1 MYEGGGMMGVL
12 QKQGRLAKEASYQLA
27 VMTTAQK
34 NQGLLAMADGL
45 EAACADILAAN
56 ALDMQHAAEKGKPQ
70 SFLDRLL
77 LTEQRVR
84 DMADGI
90 RAVAKLED
98 PVGHVEEMW
107 LNKDNLQIG
116 KVAVPLGVIG
126 MIYEAR
132 PNVTADAAALCLK
145 SGNAVLLRGS
155 GDAIRSN
162 QKIAEALCTAAEAA
176 GIPHGA
182 IQLVEDTSRETVNE
196 MLRLNDYL
204 DVLIPRGGAGL
215 IQNVVHNATVP
226 VIETGVGNCH
236 IYVDA
241 SADLEMAVR
250 IIQNGKVQR
259 PGVCNATESLLVH
272 RAVAAKL
279 LPMAAEKLLAAG
291 VELRGCPETMQYIPQ
306 SVPATDDDYATEFQA
321 LILSVKVVD
330 SFDEALT
337 HIRRYSTGHSE
348 VIVTNDYANARKFQ
362 QMVDAAVVYVNASSR
377 FSDGFQF
384 GFGAEIG
391 ISTQK
396 LHARGPMGLKALT
409 SYKYIVNGDGQ
420 VRQ

>member
-1 MYEGGGMMGVL
+1 MGEL
-12 QKQGRLAKEASYQLA
+12 QQKGQLAKEASYQLA
-27 VMTTAQK
+27 VMTTEEK
-34 NQGLLAMADGL
+34 NKGLLAMADAL
-45 EAACADILAAN
+45 ETAMADVMAAN
-56 ALDMQHAAEKGKPQ
+56 ALDMDAAKANGKPQ
-70 SFLDRLL
+70 AFLDRLL
-77 LTEQRVR
+77 LNESRIK
-84 DMADGI
+84 DMADGL
-90 RAVAKLED
+90 RAVAELPD

-145 SGNAVLLRGS
+145 SGNAVMLRGS
-155 GDAIRSN
+155 GDAIHSN
-162 QKIAEALCTAAEAA
+162 KKIAAVLSAAAEQA
-176 GIPHGA
+176 GIPAGA
-182 IQLVEDTSRETVNE
+182 IQLVEDTSRETANE
-196 MLRLNDYL
+196 MMRLNEYL

-215 IQNVVHNATVP
+215 IQNVVKNATVP

-236 IYVDA
+236 IYVDET
-241 SADLEMAVR
+241 ADLQMAVD
-250 IIQNGKVQR
+250 IIMNGKVQR

-272 RAVAAKL
+272 RNIAEKL
-279 LPMAAEKLLAAG
+279 LPMAAEQLLNAG
-291 VELRGCPETMQYIPQ
+291 VELRGCPETMQYISQ
-306 SVPATDDDYATEFQA
+306 CSQATAEDYATEFHS

-330 SFDEALT
+330 SMDEAIL
-337 HIRRYSTGHSE
+337 HIRKYGTKHSE
-348 VIVTNDYANARKFQ
+348 VIVTNDYTNARKFQ

-409 SYKYIVNGDGQ
+409 SYKYIVNGEGQ
-420 VRQ
+420 VRK

>member
-1 MYEGGGMMGVL
+1 MGEL
-12 QKQGRLAKEASYQLA
+12 QQKGQLAKEASYTLA
-27 VMTTAQK
+27 VMTTEEK
-34 NQGLLAMADGL
+34 NKGLLAMADAL
-45 EAACADILAAN
+45 EQAMDDIIAAN
-56 ALDMQHAAEKGKPQ
+56 ALDMEAAKANGKPQ

-77 LTEQRVR
+77 LNEGRIK

-90 RAVAKLED
+90 RAVAELPD

-116 KVAVPLGVIG
+116 KIAVPLGVIG

-145 SGNAVLLRGS
+145 SGNAVMLRGS
-155 GDAIRSN
+155 GDAIESN
-162 QKIAEALCTAAEAA
+162 KKIAAVLSSAAECA

-182 IQLVEDTSRETVNE
+182 IQLIEDTTRETANE
-196 MLRLNDYL
+196 MMRLNEYL

-215 IQNVVHNATVP
+215 IQNVVKNATVP

-236 IYVDA
+236 IYVDET
-241 SADLEMAVR
+241 ADLQMAVD
-250 IIQNGKVQR
+250 IIMNGKVQR

-272 RAVAAKL
+272 KNIAEKL
-279 LPMAAEKLLAAG
+279 LPMAAEQLLNAG
-291 VELRGCPETMQYIPQ
+291 VELRGCAETMGYVAQCKT
-306 SVPATDDDYATEFQA
+306 ATNEDYATEFHS
-321 LILSVKVVD
+321 LILSVKVVE
-330 SFDEALT
+330 SMDEAIL
-337 HIRRYSTGHSE
+337 HIRQYGTKHSE
-348 VIVTNDYANARKFQ
+348 VIVTNDYTNARKFQ

-420 VRQ
+420 VRK

>member
-1 MYEGGGMMGVL
+1 MGEL
-12 QKQGRLAKEASYQLA
+12 QQKGQLAKEASYTLA
-27 VMTTAQK
+27 VMTTEEK
-34 NQGLLAMADGL
+34 NKGLLAMADAL
-45 EAACADILAAN
+45 EQAMDDIMAAN
-56 ALDMQHAAEKGKPQ
+56 ALDMETAKANGKPQ

-77 LTEQRVR
+77 LNEGRIK

-90 RAVAKLED
+90 RAVAELPD

-116 KVAVPLGVIG
+116 KIAVPLGVIG

-145 SGNAVLLRGS
+145 SGNAVMLRGS
-155 GDAIRSN
+155 GDAIESN
-162 QKIAEALCTAAEAA
+162 KKIAAVLSSAAERA

-182 IQLVEDTSRETVNE
+182 IQLIEDTTRETANE
-196 MLRLNDYL
+196 MMRLNEYL

-215 IQNVVHNATVP
+215 IQNVVKNATVP

-236 IYVDA
+236 IYVDET
-241 SADLEMAVR
+241 ADLQMAVD
-250 IIQNGKVQR
+250 IIMNGKVQR

-272 RAVAAKL
+272 KNVAEKL
-279 LPMAAEKLLAAG
+279 LPMAAEQLLNAG
-291 VELRGCPETMQYIPQ
+291 VELRGCAETMGYVAQCKT
-306 SVPATDDDYATEFQA
+306 ATNEDYATEFHS
-321 LILSVKVVD
+321 LILSVKVVE
-330 SFDEALT
+330 SMDEAIL
-337 HIRRYSTGHSE
+337 HIRQYGTKHSE
-348 VIVTNDYANARKFQ
+348 VIVTNDYTNARKFQ

-420 VRQ
+420 VRK

>member
-1 MYEGGGMMGVL
+1 MNEL
-12 QKQGRLAKEASYQLA
+12 QEKGYLAKEASYQLA
-27 VMTTAQK
+27 IMTTEQK
-34 NQGLLAMADGL
+34 NKGLLAMADGL
-45 EAACADILAAN
+45 EQAMQEILAAN
-56 ALDMQHAAEKGKPQ
+56 EEDMQRAREKGQPQ

-77 LTEQRVR
+77 LTESRVK
-84 DMADGI
+84 DMADGL
-90 RAVAKLED
+90 RAVADLPD

-116 KVAVPLGVIG
+116 KIAVPLGVIG

-155 GDAIRSN
+155 GDAICSN
-162 QKIAEALCTAAEAA
+162 LKIAAVLSQAAEAA
-176 GIPHGA
+176 GIPKGA
-182 IQLVEDTSRETVNE
+182 IQLVADTSREIVNE
-196 MLRLNDYL
+196 MMRLNQYL

-215 IQNVVHNATVP
+215 IQNVVKNATVP

-236 IYVDA
+236 IYVDET
-241 SADLEMAVR
+241 ADLDMAVE
-250 IIQNGKVQR
+250 IILNGKVQR

-272 RAVAAKL
+272 RSVAATL
-279 LPMAAEKLLAAG
+279 LPAAAEKLLQAG
-291 VELRGCPETMQYIPQ
+291 VELRGCPETMQYVSQ
-306 SVPATDDDYATEFQA
+306 SKAATEEDYATEFHG
-321 LILSVKVVD
+321 LVLSVKVVD
-330 SFDEALT
+330 SIEEAIL
-337 HIRRYSTGHSE
+337 HIRRYGTRHSE
-348 VIVTNDYANARKFQ
+348 VIVTNRYDHARQFQ

-396 LHARGPMGLKALT
+396 LHARGPMGLKELT
-409 SYKYIVNGDGQ
+409 SYKYIVNGNGQ
-420 VRQ
+420 IRK

>member
-1 MYEGGGMMGVL
+1 MGEL
-12 QKQGRLAKEASYQLA
+12 QEKGRLAKEASYRLA
-27 VMTTAQK
+27 VMTTAEK
-34 NQGLLAMADGL
+34 NKGLLAMAAGL
-45 EAACADILAAN
+45 EQACDEILSAN
-56 ALDMQHAAEKGKPQ
+56 AQDMQRAREKGQPQ
-70 SFLDRLL
+70 AFLDRLL
-77 LTEQRVR
+77 LTESRVR
-84 DMADGI
+84 DMADGL
-90 RAVAKLED
+90 RAVAELPD

-155 GDAIRSN
+155 GDAIQSN
-162 QKIAEALCTAAEAA
+162 LKIAAVLSAAAEQA
-176 GIPHGA
+176 GIPKGA
-182 IQLVEDTSRETVNE
+182 IQLVEDTSRETVNA
-196 MLRLNDYL
+196 MLKLNEYL

-215 IQNVVHNATVP
+215 IQNVVKNATVP

-236 IYVDA
+236 IYVDET
-241 SADLEMAVR
+241 ADLDMAVQ
-250 IIQNGKVQR
+250 IILNGKVQR

-272 RAVAAKL
+272 KAVAARL
-279 LPMAAEKLLAAG
+279 LPMAAEQLLAAG
-291 VELRGCPETMQYIPQ
+291 VELRGCAETMQYIPQ
-306 SVPATDDDYATEFQA
+306 SKAATEEDYATEFHG

-330 SFDEALT
+330 SIDEAIL
-337 HIRRYSTGHSE
+337 HIRRFGTKHSE
-348 VIVTNDYANARKFQ
+348 VIVTNDYNHARQFQ

-409 SYKYIVNGDGQ
+409 SYKYIVNGNGQ
-420 VRQ
+420 IRQ

>member
-1 MYEGGGMMGVL
+1 MGEL
-12 QKQGRLAKEASYQLA
+12 QQKGQLAKEASYQLA
-27 VMTTAQK
+27 VMTTEEK
-34 NQGLLAMADGL
+34 NKGLLAMADAL
-45 EAACADILAAN
+45 ETAMADVMAAN
-56 ALDMQHAAEKGKPQ
+56 ALDMDAAKANGKPQ
-70 SFLDRLL
+70 AFLDRLL
-77 LTEQRVR
+77 LNESRIK
-84 DMADGI
+84 DMADGL
-90 RAVAKLED
+90 RAVAELPD

-145 SGNAVLLRGS
+145 SGNAVMLRGS
-155 GDAIRSN
+155 GDAIHSN
-162 QKIAEALCTAAEAA
+162 KKIAAVLSAAAEQA
-176 GIPHGA
+176 GIPAGA
-182 IQLVEDTSRETVNE
+182 IQLVEDTSRETANE
-196 MLRLNDYL
+196 MMRLNEYL

-215 IQNVVHNATVP
+215 IQNVVKNATVP

-236 IYVDA
+236 IYVDET
-241 SADLEMAVR
+241 ADLQMAVD
-250 IIQNGKVQR
+250 IIMNGKVQR

-272 RAVAAKL
+272 RNIAEKL
-279 LPMAAEKLLAAG
+279 LPMAAEQLLNAG
-291 VELRGCPETMQYIPQ
+291 VELRGCSETMQYISQ
-306 SVPATDDDYATEFQA
+306 CSQATAEDYATEFHS

-330 SFDEALT
+330 SMDEAIL
-337 HIRRYSTGHSE
+337 HIRKYGTKHSE
-348 VIVTNDYANARKFQ
+348 VIVTNDYTNARKFQ

-409 SYKYIVNGDGQ
+409 SYKYIVNGEGQ
-420 VRQ
+420 VRK

>member
-1 MYEGGGMMGVL
+1 MGEL
-12 QKQGRLAKEASYQLA
+12 QEKGRLAKDAAYQLA
-27 VMTTAQK
+27 VLTTEQK
-34 NQGLLAMADGL
+34 NKGLLAMADAL
-45 EAACADILAAN
+45 EAAMDDVIAAN
-56 ALDMQHAAEKGKPQ
+56 ALDMAQAKENGKPQ

-77 LTEQRVR
+77 LTEARVQ
-84 DMADGI
+84 DMADGL
-90 RAVAKLED
+90 RAVAELPD

-145 SGNAVLLRGS
+145 SGNAVMLRGS
-155 GDAIRSN
+155 GDAIQSN
-162 QKIAEALCTAAEAA
+162 LKIAAVLAKAAEEA
-176 GIPHGA
+176 GIPAGA
-182 IQLVEDTSRETVNE
+182 IQLIEDTSRETVNE
-196 MLRLNDYL
+196 MMKLNEYL

-215 IQNVVHNATVP
+215 IQNVVKNATVP

-236 IYVDA
+236 IYVDET
-241 SADLEMAVR
+241 ADAEMAVE
-250 IIQNGKVQR
+250 IIMNGKVQR

-272 RAVAAKL
+272 KNIAAEV
-279 LPMAAEKLLAAG
+279 LPLAAEKLLAAG
-291 VELRGCPETMQYIPQ
+291 VELRGCEETMQYIPQ
-306 SVPATDDDYATEFQA
+306 GKAATEEDYATEFHS

-330 SFDEALT
+330 SIDEAIL
-337 HIRRYSTGHSE
+337 HIRRYGTKHSE
-348 VIVTNDYANARKFQ
+348 VIVTNDYAHARMFQ
-362 QMVDAAVVYVNASSR
+362 QMVDAACVYVNASSR

-396 LHARGPMGLKALT
+396 LHARGPMGLKELT
-409 SYKYIVNGDGQ
+409 SYKYIINGSGQ
-420 VRQ
+420 VRK

>member
-1 MYEGGGMMGVL
+1 MGEL
-12 QKQGRLAKEASYQLA
+12 QEKGRLAKEASYQLA
-27 VMTTAQK
+27 VLTTEQK
-34 NQGLLAMADGL
+34 NKGLLAMADAL
-45 EAACADILAAN
+45 EAACADVLAAN
-56 ALDMQHAAEKGKPQ
+56 ALDMERAREKGQPQ
-70 SFLDRLL
+70 AFLDRLL
-77 LTEQRVR
+77 LTEQRVK
-84 DMADGI
+84 DMADGL
-90 RAVAKLED
+90 RAVAELPD

-145 SGNAVLLRGS
+145 SGNAVMLRGS
-155 GDAIRSN
+155 GDAIQSN
-162 QKIAEALCTAAEAA
+162 MKIAAVLSNAAEQA
-176 GIPHGA
+176 GIPAGA
-182 IQLVEDTSRETVNE
+182 IQLIEDTSRETVNE
-196 MLRLNDYL
+196 MLKLNAYL

-215 IQNVVHNATVP
+215 IQNVVKNATVP

-241 SADLEMAVR
+241 SADLNMAVE
-250 IIQNGKVQR
+250 IILNGKVQR

-272 RAVAAKL
+272 RSVAAEL
-279 LPMAAEKLLAAG
+279 LPLAAEKLLQAG
-291 VELRGCPETMQYIPQ
+291 VELRGCEETMQYIPQ
-306 SVPATDDDYATEFQA
+306 SKPATEEDYATEFHG

-330 SFDEALT
+330 SIEEAIL
-337 HIRRYSTGHSE
+337 HIRRFGTKHSE
-348 VIVTNDYANARKFQ
+348 VIVTNDYSHARQFQ
-362 QMVDAAVVYVNASSR
+362 QMVDAACVYVNASSR

-396 LHARGPMGLKALT
+396 LHARGPMGLKELT
-409 SYKYIVNGDGQ
+409 SYKYIINGSGQ
-420 VRQ
+420 VRK

>member
-1 MYEGGGMMGVL
+1 MGEL
-12 QKQGRLAKEASYQLA
+12 QQKGQLAKEASYTLA
-27 VMTTAQK
+27 VMTTEEK
-34 NQGLLAMADGL
+34 NKGLLAMADAL
-45 EAACADILAAN
+45 EQAMDDIMAAN
-56 ALDMQHAAEKGKPQ
+56 ALDMEAAKANGKPQ

-77 LTEQRVR
+77 LNEGRIK

-90 RAVAKLED
+90 RAVAELPD

-116 KVAVPLGVIG
+116 KIAVPLGVIG

-145 SGNAVLLRGS
+145 SGNAVMLRGS
-155 GDAIRSN
+155 GDAIESN
-162 QKIAEALCTAAEAA
+162 KKIAAVLSSAAERA

-182 IQLVEDTSRETVNE
+182 IQLIEDTTRETANE
-196 MLRLNDYL
+196 MMRLNEYL

-215 IQNVVHNATVP
+215 IQNVVKNATIP

-236 IYVDA
+236 IYVDET
-241 SADLEMAVR
+241 ADLQMAVD
-250 IIQNGKVQR
+250 IIMNGKVQR

-272 RAVAAKL
+272 KNVAEKL
-279 LPMAAEKLLAAG
+279 LPMAAEQLLNAG
-291 VELRGCPETMQYIPQ
+291 VELRGCAETMGYVAQCKT
-306 SVPATDDDYATEFQA
+306 ATNEDYATEFHS
-321 LILSVKVVD
+321 LILSVKVVE
-330 SFDEALT
+330 SMDEAIL
-337 HIRRYSTGHSE
+337 HIRQYGTKHSE
-348 VIVTNDYANARKFQ
+348 VIVTNDYTNARKFQ

-420 VRQ
+420 VRK

>member
-1 MYEGGGMMGVL
+1 MGEL
-12 QKQGRLAKEASYQLA
+12 QEKGRLAKEASYRLA
-27 VMTTAQK
+27 VMTTAEK
-34 NQGLLAMADGL
+34 NKGLLAMAAGL
-45 EAACADILAAN
+45 EQACDEILSAN
-56 ALDMQHAAEKGKPQ
+56 EQDMQRAREKGQPQ
-70 SFLDRLL
+70 AFLDRLL
-77 LTEQRVR
+77 LTESRVQ
-84 DMADGI
+84 DMADGL
-90 RAVAKLED
+90 RAVAELPD

-155 GDAIRSN
+155 GDAIQSN
-162 QKIAEALCTAAEAA
+162 LKIAAVLSAAAEQA
-176 GIPHGA
+176 GIPKGA
-182 IQLVEDTSRETVNE
+182 IQLVEDTSRETVNA
-196 MLRLNDYL
+196 MLKLNEYL

-215 IQNVVHNATVP
+215 IQNVVKNATVP

-236 IYVDA
+236 IYVDET
-241 SADLEMAVR
+241 ADLDMAVQ
-250 IIQNGKVQR
+250 IILNGKVQR

-272 RAVAAKL
+272 EAVAAKL
-279 LPMAAEKLLAAG
+279 LPMAAEQLLAAG
-291 VELRGCPETMQYIPQ
+291 VELRGCAETMQYIPQ
-306 SVPATDDDYATEFQA
+306 SKVATEEDYATEFHG

-330 SFDEALT
+330 SIDEAIL
-337 HIRRYSTGHSE
+337 HIRRFGTKHSE
-348 VIVTNDYANARKFQ
+348 VIVTNDYNHARQFQ

-409 SYKYIVNGDGQ
+409 SYKYIVNGNGQ
-420 VRQ
+420 IRQ

>member
-1 MYEGGGMMGVL
+1 MGEL
-12 QKQGRLAKEASYQLA
+12 QEKGRLAKDAAYQLA
-27 VMTTAQK
+27 VLTTEQK
-34 NQGLLAMADGL
+34 NKGLLAMADAL
-45 EAACADILAAN
+45 EAAMDEVIAAN
-56 ALDMQHAAEKGKPQ
+56 GLDMAQAKENGKPQ

-77 LTEQRVR
+77 LTEGRVQ
-84 DMADGI
+84 DMADGL
-90 RAVAKLED
+90 RAVAELPD

-145 SGNAVLLRGS
+145 SGNAVMLRGS
-155 GDAIRSN
+155 GDAIQSN
-162 QKIAEALCTAAEAA
+162 LKIASVLAKAAEEA
-176 GIPHGA
+176 GIPAGA
-182 IQLVEDTSRETVNE
+182 IQLIEDTSRETVNE
-196 MLRLNDYL
+196 MMKLNEYL

-215 IQNVVHNATVP
+215 IQNVVKNATVP

-236 IYVDA
+236 IYVDET
-241 SADLEMAVR
+241 ADAEMAVE
-250 IIQNGKVQR
+250 IIMNGKVQR

-272 RAVAAKL
+272 KNIAAEV
-279 LPMAAEKLLAAG
+279 LPLAAEKLLAAG
-291 VELRGCPETMQYIPQ
+291 VELRGCEETMQYIPQ
-306 SVPATDDDYATEFQA
+306 GKAATEEDYATEFHS

-330 SFDEALT
+330 SIDEAIL
-337 HIRRYSTGHSE
+337 HIRRYGTKHSE
-348 VIVTNDYANARKFQ
+348 VIVTNDYAHARMFQ
-362 QMVDAAVVYVNASSR
+362 QMVDAACVYVNASSR

-396 LHARGPMGLKALT
+396 LHARGPMGLKELT
-409 SYKYIVNGDGQ
+409 SYKYIINGSGQ
-420 VRQ
+420 VRK

>member
-1 MYEGGGMMGVL
+1 MGEL
-12 QKQGRLAKEASYQLA
+12 QQKGQMAKEASYQLA
-27 VMTTAQK
+27 VMTTEQK
-34 NQGLLAMADGL
+34 NKGLLAMADAL
-45 EAACADILAAN
+45 DAATDEIIAAN
-56 ALDMQHAAEKGKPQ
+56 ALDMEQAKANGKPQ

-77 LTEQRVR
+77 LNDSRVK
-84 DMADGI
+84 DMADGL
-90 RAVAKLED
+90 RAVAELPD

-145 SGNAVLLRGS
+145 SGNAVMLRGS
-155 GDAIRSN
+155 GDAIESN
-162 QKIAEALCTAAEAA
+162 KKIAAVLSEAAEQA
-176 GIPHGA
+176 GIPAGA
-182 IQLVEDTSRETVNE
+182 IQLVEDTSRETANE
-196 MLRLNDYL
+196 MMRLNEYL

-215 IQNVVHNATVP
+215 IQNVVKNATVP

-236 IYVDA
+236 IYVDET
-241 SADLEMAVR
+241 ADLQMAVD
-250 IIQNGKVQR
+250 IIMNGKVQR

-272 RAVAAKL
+272 KNVAEKL
-279 LPMAAEKLLAAG
+279 LPMAAKQLLNAG
-291 VELRGCPETMQYIPQ
+291 VELRGCPKTMECVAQCRE
-306 SVPATDDDYATEFQA
+306 ATVEDYATEFHS
-321 LILSVKVVD
+321 LILSVKVVE
-330 SFDEALT
+330 SIDEAIL
-337 HIRRYSTGHSE
+337 HIRRYGTKHSE
-348 VIVTNDYANARKFQ
+348 VIVTNDYTNARKFQ

-420 VRQ
+420 VRK

>member
-1 MYEGGGMMGVL
+1 MGEL
-12 QKQGRLAKEASYQLA
+12 QEKGSLAKEAAYQLA
-27 VMTTAQK
+27 VMTTEQK
-34 NQGLLAMADGL
+34 NQGLLAMADAL
-45 EAACADILAAN
+45 EAACAEVLAAN
-56 ALDMQHAAEKGKPQ
+56 ALDMQRAREKGQPQ

-77 LTEQRVR
+77 LTEQRVQ
-84 DMADGI
+84 DMADGL
-90 RAVAKLED
+90 RAVADLPD

-155 GDAIRSN
+155 GDAIQSN
-162 QKIAEALCTAAEAA
+162 LKIAAVLSSAAEQA
-176 GIPHGA
+176 GIPAGA
-182 IQLVEDTSRETVNE
+182 IQLIEDTSRETVNE
-196 MLRLNDYL
+196 MMRLNQYL

-215 IQNVVHNATVP
+215 IQNVVKNATVP

-236 IYVDA
+236 IYVDET
-241 SADLEMAVR
+241 ADLNMAVD
-250 IIQNGKVQR
+250 IIMNGKVQR

-272 RAVAAKL
+272 KSVAAQL
-279 LPMAAEKLLAAG
+279 LPLAAEKLLQAG

-306 SVPATDDDYATEFQA
+306 SVPATEEDFATEFHS
-321 LILSVKVVD
+321 LILSVKVVED
-330 SFDEALT
+330 IDEAIL
-337 HIRRYSTGHSE
+337 HIRRFGTKHSE
-348 VIVTNDYANARKFQ
+348 VIVTNDYTHARKFQ

-396 LHARGPMGLKALT
+396 LHARGPMGLKELT
-409 SYKYIVNGDGQ
+409 SYKYVVNGNGQ
-420 VRQ
+420 IRK

>member
-1 MYEGGGMMGVL
+1 MGEL
-12 QKQGRLAKEASYQLA
+12 QQKGQLAKEASYQLA
-27 VMTTAQK
+27 VMTTEEK
-34 NQGLLAMADGL
+34 NKGLLAMADAL
-45 EAACADILAAN
+45 ETAMADVMAAN
-56 ALDMQHAAEKGKPQ
+56 ALDMDAAKANGKPQ
-70 SFLDRLL
+70 AFLDRLL
-77 LTEQRVR
+77 LNESRIK
-84 DMADGI
+84 DMADGL
-90 RAVAKLED
+90 RAVAELPD

-132 PNVTADAAALCLK
+132 PNVTADAVALCLK
-145 SGNAVLLRGS
+145 SGNAVMLRGS
-155 GDAIRSN
+155 GDAIHSN
-162 QKIAEALCTAAEAA
+162 KKIAAVLSAAAEQA
-176 GIPHGA
+176 GIPAGA
-182 IQLVEDTSRETVNE
+182 IQLVEDTSRETANE
-196 MLRLNDYL
+196 MMRLNEYL

-215 IQNVVHNATVP
+215 IQNVVKNATVP

-236 IYVDA
+236 IYVDET
-241 SADLEMAVR
+241 ADLQMAVD
-250 IIQNGKVQR
+250 IIMNGKVQR

-272 RAVAAKL
+272 RNIAEKL
-279 LPMAAEKLLAAG
+279 LPMAAEQLLNAG
-291 VELRGCPETMQYIPQ
+291 VELRGCSETMQYISQ
-306 SVPATDDDYATEFQA
+306 CSQATAEDYATEFHS

-330 SFDEALT
+330 SMDEAIL
-337 HIRRYSTGHSE
+337 HIRKYGTKHSE
-348 VIVTNDYANARKFQ
+348 VIVTNDYTNARKFQ

-409 SYKYIVNGDGQ
+409 SYKYIVNGEGQ
-420 VRQ
+420 VRK

>member
-1 MYEGGGMMGVL
+1 MGEL
-12 QKQGRLAKEASYQLA
+12 QQKGQLAKGASYTLA
-27 VMTTAQK
+27 VMTTEEK
-34 NQGLLAMADGL
+34 NKGLLAMADAL
-45 EAACADILAAN
+45 EQAMDDIMAAN
-56 ALDMQHAAEKGKPQ
+56 ALDMETAKANGKPQ

-77 LTEQRVR
+77 LNEGRIK

-90 RAVAKLED
+90 RAVAELPD

-116 KVAVPLGVIG
+116 KIAVPLGVIG

-145 SGNAVLLRGS
+145 SGNAVMLRGS
-155 GDAIRSN
+155 GDAIESN
-162 QKIAEALCTAAEAA
+162 KKIAAVLSSAAECA

-182 IQLVEDTSRETVNE
+182 IQLIEDTTRETANE
-196 MLRLNDYL
+196 MMRLNEYL

-215 IQNVVHNATVP
+215 IQNVVKNATVP

-236 IYVDA
+236 IYVDET
-241 SADLEMAVR
+241 ADLQMAVD
-250 IIQNGKVQR
+250 IIMNGKVQR

-272 RAVAAKL
+272 KNV
-279 LPMAAEKLLAAG
+279 AEKLLPIAAEQLLNAG
-291 VELRGCPETMQYIPQ
+291 VELRGCAETMGYVAQCKT
-306 SVPATDDDYATEFQA
+306 ATNEDYATEFHS
-321 LILSVKVVD
+321 LILSVKVVE
-330 SFDEALT
+330 SMDEAIL
-337 HIRRYSTGHSE
+337 HIRQYGTKHSE
-348 VIVTNDYANARKFQ
+348 VIVTNDYTNARKFQ

-420 VRQ
+420 VRK

>member
-1 MYEGGGMMGVL
+1 MGEL
-12 QKQGRLAKEASYQLA
+12 QEKGRLAKEASYRLA
-27 VMTTAQK
+27 VMTTMEK
-34 NQGLLAMADGL
+34 NKGLLAMASGL
-45 EAACADILAAN
+45 EQACDEILSAN
-56 ALDMQHAAEKGKPQ
+56 EQDMQRAREKGQPQ
-70 SFLDRLL
+70 AFLDRLL
-77 LTEQRVR
+77 LTEGRVQ
-84 DMADGI
+84 DMADGL
-90 RAVAKLED
+90 RAVAELPD

-155 GDAIRSN
+155 GDAIQSN
-162 QKIAEALCTAAEAA
+162 LKIAAVLSVAAERA
-176 GIPHGA
+176 GIPKGA
-182 IQLVEDTSRETVNE
+182 IQLVEDTSRETVNA
-196 MLRLNDYL
+196 MLKLNEYL

-215 IQNVVHNATVP
+215 IQNVVKNATVP

-236 IYVDA
+236 IYVDET
-241 SADLEMAVR
+241 ADLDMAVQ
-250 IIQNGKVQR
+250 IILNGKVQR

-272 RAVAAKL
+272 KAIAETL
-279 LPMAAEKLLAAG
+279 LPMAAEQLLAAG
-291 VELRGCPETMQYIPQ
+291 VELRGCAETMQYIPQ
-306 SVPATDDDYATEFQA
+306 SKAATEEDYATEFHG

-330 SFDEALT
+330 SIDEAIL
-337 HIRRYSTGHSE
+337 HIRRFGTKHSE
-348 VIVTNDYANARKFQ
+348 VIVTNDYSHARQFQ
-362 QMVDAAVVYVNASSR
+362 QRVDAAVVYVNASSR

-396 LHARGPMGLKALT
+396 LHARGPMGLK
-409 SYKYIVNGDGQ
+409 SVD
-420 VRQ
+420 

>member
-1 MYEGGGMMGVL
+1 MGEL
-12 QKQGRLAKEASYQLA
+12 QQKGQLAKEASYTLA
-27 VMTTAQK
+27 VMTTEEK
-34 NQGLLAMADGL
+34 NKGLLAMADAL
-45 EAACADILAAN
+45 EQAMDDIMAAN
-56 ALDMQHAAEKGKPQ
+56 ALDMEAAKANGKPQ

-77 LTEQRVR
+77 LNEGRIK

-90 RAVAKLED
+90 RAVAELPD

-116 KVAVPLGVIG
+116 KIAVPLGVIG

-145 SGNAVLLRGS
+145 SGNAIMLRGS
-155 GDAIRSN
+155 GDAIESN
-162 QKIAEALCTAAEAA
+162 KKIAAVLSSAAERA

-182 IQLVEDTSRETVNE
+182 IQLIEDTTRETANE
-196 MLRLNDYL
+196 MMRLNEYL

-215 IQNVVHNATVP
+215 IQNVVKNATVP

-236 IYVDA
+236 IYVDET
-241 SADLEMAVR
+241 ADLQMAVD
-250 IIQNGKVQR
+250 IIMNGKVQR

-272 RAVAAKL
+272 KNIAEKL
-279 LPMAAEKLLAAG
+279 LPMAAEQLLNAG
-291 VELRGCPETMQYIPQ
+291 VELRGCAETMGYVAQCKT
-306 SVPATDDDYATEFQA
+306 ATNEDYATEFHS
-321 LILSVKVVD
+321 LILSVKVVE
-330 SFDEALT
+330 SMDEAIL
-337 HIRRYSTGHSE
+337 HIRQYGTKHSE
-348 VIVTNDYANARKFQ
+348 VIVTNDYTNARKFQ

-420 VRQ
+420 VRK

>member
-1 MYEGGGMMGVL
+1 MGEL
-12 QKQGRLAKEASYQLA
+12 QEKGRLAKDAAYQLA
-27 VMTTAQK
+27 VLTAEQK
-34 NQGLLAMADGL
+34 NKGLLAMADAL
-45 EAACADILAAN
+45 EAAMDDVIAAN
-56 ALDMQHAAEKGKPQ
+56 ALDMAQAKENGKPQ

-77 LTEQRVR
+77 LTEARVQ
-84 DMADGI
+84 DMADGL
-90 RAVAKLED
+90 RAVAELPD

-145 SGNAVLLRGS
+145 SGNAVMLRGS
-155 GDAIRSN
+155 GDAIQSN
-162 QKIAEALCTAAEAA
+162 LKIASVLAKAAEEA
-176 GIPHGA
+176 GIPSGA
-182 IQLVEDTSRETVNE
+182 IQLIEDTSRETVNE
-196 MLRLNDYL
+196 MMKLNEYL

-215 IQNVVHNATVP
+215 IQNVVKNATVP

-236 IYVDA
+236 IYVDET
-241 SADLEMAVR
+241 ADAEMAVE
-250 IIQNGKVQR
+250 IIMNGKVQR

-272 RAVAAKL
+272 KNIAAEV
-279 LPMAAEKLLAAG
+279 LPLAAEKLLAAG
-291 VELRGCPETMQYIPQ
+291 VELRGCEETMQYIPQ
-306 SVPATDDDYATEFQA
+306 GKAATEEDYATEFHS

-330 SFDEALT
+330 SIDEAIL
-337 HIRRYSTGHSE
+337 HIRRYGTKHSE
-348 VIVTNDYANARKFQ
+348 VIVTNDYAHARMFQ
-362 QMVDAAVVYVNASSR
+362 QMVDAACVYVNASSR

-396 LHARGPMGLKALT
+396 LHARGPMGLKELT
-409 SYKYIVNGDGQ
+409 SYKYIINGSGQ
-420 VRQ
+420 VRK

>member
-1 MYEGGGMMGVL
+1 MGEL
-12 QKQGRLAKEASYQLA
+12 QQKGQLAKEASYQLA
-27 VMTTAQK
+27 VMTTEEK
-34 NQGLLAMADGL
+34 NKGLLAMADAL
-45 EAACADILAAN
+45 EAAMDDVMAAN
-56 ALDMQHAAEKGKPQ
+56 ALDMDAAKANGKPQ
-70 SFLDRLL
+70 AFLDRLL
-77 LTEQRVR
+77 LNESRIK
-84 DMADGI
+84 DMADGL
-90 RAVAKLED
+90 RAVAELPD

-145 SGNAVLLRGS
+145 SGNAVMLRGS
-155 GDAIRSN
+155 GDAIHSN
-162 QKIAEALCTAAEAA
+162 KKIAAVLSAAAEQA
-176 GIPHGA
+176 GIPAGA
-182 IQLVEDTSRETVNE
+182 IQLVEDTSRETANE
-196 MLRLNDYL
+196 MMRLNEYL

-215 IQNVVHNATVP
+215 IQNVVKNATVP

-236 IYVDA
+236 IYVDET
-241 SADLEMAVR
+241 ADLQMAVD
-250 IIQNGKVQR
+250 IIMNGKVQR

-272 RAVAAKL
+272 RNIAEKL
-279 LPMAAEKLLAAG
+279 LPMAAEQLLNAG
-291 VELRGCPETMQYIPQ
+291 VELRGCPETMHYISQ
-306 SVPATDDDYATEFQA
+306 CSQATVEDYATEFHS

-330 SFDEALT
+330 SMDEAIL
-337 HIRRYSTGHSE
+337 HIRKYGTKHSE
-348 VIVTNDYANARKFQ
+348 VIVTNDYTNARKFQ

-409 SYKYIVNGDGQ
+409 SYKYIVNGEGQ
-420 VRQ
+420 VRK

>member
-1 MYEGGGMMGVL
+1 MGEL
-12 QKQGRLAKEASYQLA
+12 QKKGQLAKEASYQLA
-27 VMTTAQK
+27 VMTTEEK
-34 NQGLLAMADGL
+34 NKGLLAMADAL
-45 EAACADILAAN
+45 ETAMADVMAAN
-56 ALDMQHAAEKGKPQ
+56 ALDMDAAKANGKPQ
-70 SFLDRLL
+70 AFLDRLL
-77 LTEQRVR
+77 LNESRIK
-84 DMADGI
+84 DMADGL
-90 RAVAKLED
+90 RAVAELPD

-145 SGNAVLLRGS
+145 SGNAVMLRGS
-155 GDAIRSN
+155 GDAIHSN
-162 QKIAEALCTAAEAA
+162 KKIAAVLSAAAEQA
-176 GIPHGA
+176 GIPAGA
-182 IQLVEDTSRETVNE
+182 IQLVEDTSRETANE
-196 MLRLNDYL
+196 MMRLNEYL
-204 DVLIPRGGAGL
+204 EVLIPRGGAGL
-215 IQNVVHNATVP
+215 IQNVVKNATVP

-236 IYVDA
+236 IYVDET
-241 SADLEMAVR
+241 ADLQMAVD
-250 IIQNGKVQR
+250 IIMNGKVQR

-272 RAVAAKL
+272 RNIAEKL
-279 LPMAAEKLLAAG
+279 LPMAAEQLLNAG
-291 VELRGCPETMQYIPQ
+291 VELRGCSETMQYISQ
-306 SVPATDDDYATEFQA
+306 CSQATVEDYATEFHS

-330 SFDEALT
+330 SMDEAIL
-337 HIRRYSTGHSE
+337 HIRKYGTKHSE
-348 VIVTNDYANARKFQ
+348 VIVTNDYTNARKFQ

-409 SYKYIVNGDGQ
+409 SYKYIVNGEGQ
-420 VRQ
+420 VRK

>member
-1 MYEGGGMMGVL
+1 MGEL
-12 QKQGRLAKEASYQLA
+12 QQKGQLAKEASYQLA
-27 VMTTAQK
+27 VMTTEEK
-34 NQGLLAMADGL
+34 NKGLLAMADAL
-45 EAACADILAAN
+45 ETAMADVMAAN
-56 ALDMQHAAEKGKPQ
+56 ALDMDAAKANGKPQ
-70 SFLDRLL
+70 AFLDRLL
-77 LTEQRVR
+77 LNESRIK
-84 DMADGI
+84 DMADGL
-90 RAVAKLED
+90 RAVAELPD

-145 SGNAVLLRGS
+145 SGNAVMLRGS
-155 GDAIRSN
+155 GDAIHSN
-162 QKIAEALCTAAEAA
+162 KKIAAVLSAAAEQA
-176 GIPHGA
+176 GIPAGA
-182 IQLVEDTSRETVNE
+182 IQLVEDTSRETANE
-196 MLRLNDYL
+196 MMRLNEYL

-215 IQNVVHNATVP
+215 IQNVVKNATVP

-236 IYVDA
+236 IYVDETA
-241 SADLEMAVR
+241 NLQMAVD
-250 IIQNGKVQR
+250 IIMNGKVQR

-272 RAVAAKL
+272 RNIAEKL
-279 LPMAAEKLLAAG
+279 LPMAAEQLLNAG
-291 VELRGCPETMQYIPQ
+291 VELRGCPETMHYISQ
-306 SVPATDDDYATEFQA
+306 CSQATVEDYATEFHS

-330 SFDEALT
+330 SMDEAIL
-337 HIRRYSTGHSE
+337 HIRKYGTKHSE
-348 VIVTNDYANARKFQ
+348 VIVTNDYTNARKFQ

-409 SYKYIVNGDGQ
+409 SYKYIVNGEGQ
-420 VRQ
+420 VRK

>member
-1 MYEGGGMMGVL
+1 MGEL
-12 QKQGRLAKEASYQLA
+12 QQKGQLAKEASYQLA
-27 VMTTAQK
+27 VMTTEQK
-34 NQGLLAMADGL
+34 NKGLLAMADAL
-45 EAACADILAAN
+45 ETAMNDITSANAQDMEAAKMN
-56 ALDMQHAAEKGKPQ
+56 GKPQ
-70 SFLDRLL
+70 AFLDRLL
-77 LTEQRVR
+77 LNEGRIK
-84 DMADGI
+84 DMADGL
-90 RAVAKLED
+90 RAVAELSD

-126 MIYEAR
+126 IIYEAR

-145 SGNAVLLRGS
+145 SGNAVMLRGS
-155 GDAIRSN
+155 GDAIHSN
-162 QKIAEALCTAAEAA
+162 KKIAAVLSAAAEEA
-176 GIPHGA
+176 GIPAGA
-182 IQLVEDTSRETVNE
+182 IQLVEDTSRETANE
-196 MLRLNDYL
+196 MMRLNEYL

-215 IQNVVHNATVP
+215 IQNVVKNATVP

-236 IYVDA
+236 IYVDET
-241 SADLEMAVR
+241 ADLQMAVD
-250 IIQNGKVQR
+250 IIMNGKVQR

-272 RAVAAKL
+272 KNIAEQL
-279 LPMAAEKLLAAG
+279 LPMAAEQLLNAG
-291 VELRGCPETMQYIPQ
+291 VELRGCPETMRYVAQCNQ
-306 SVPATDDDYATEFQA
+306 ATVEDYATEFHG
-321 LILSVKVVD
+321 LILSVKVVE
-330 SFDEALT
+330 SMEEAIL
-337 HIRRYSTGHSE
+337 HIRRYGTKHSE

-420 VRQ
+420 VRK

>member
-1 MYEGGGMMGVL
+1 MGEL
-12 QKQGRLAKEASYQLA
+12 QEKGRLAKEASYRLA
-27 VMTTAQK
+27 VMTTAEK
-34 NQGLLAMADGL
+34 NKGLLAMAAGL
-45 EAACADILAAN
+45 EQACDEILSAN
-56 ALDMQHAAEKGKPQ
+56 AQDMQRAREKGQPQ
-70 SFLDRLL
+70 AFLDRLL
-77 LTEQRVR
+77 LTESRVQ
-84 DMADGI
+84 DMADGL
-90 RAVAKLED
+90 RAVAELPD

-155 GDAIRSN
+155 GDAIQSN
-162 QKIAEALCTAAEAA
+162 LKIAAVLSAAAEQA
-176 GIPHGA
+176 GIPKGA
-182 IQLVEDTSRETVNE
+182 IQLVEDTSRETVNA
-196 MLRLNDYL
+196 MLKLNEYL

-215 IQNVVHNATVP
+215 IQNVVKNATVP

-236 IYVDA
+236 IYVDET
-241 SADLEMAVR
+241 ADLDMAVQ
-250 IIQNGKVQR
+250 IILNGKVQR

-272 RAVAAKL
+272 KAVAARL
-279 LPMAAEKLLAAG
+279 LPMTAEQLLAAG
-291 VELRGCPETMQYIPQ
+291 VELRGCAETMQYIPQ
-306 SVPATDDDYATEFQA
+306 SKAATEEDYATEFHG

-330 SFDEALT
+330 SIDEAIL
-337 HIRRYSTGHSE
+337 HIRRFGTKHSE
-348 VIVTNDYANARKFQ
+348 VIVTNDYNHARQFQ

-409 SYKYIVNGDGQ
+409 SYKYIVNGNGQ
-420 VRQ
+420 IRQ

>member
-1 MYEGGGMMGVL
+1 MGEL
-12 QKQGRLAKEASYQLA
+12 QQKGQLAKEASYTLA
-27 VMTTAQK
+27 VMTTEEK
-34 NQGLLAMADGL
+34 NKGLLAMADAL
-45 EAACADILAAN
+45 EQAMDDIMAAN
-56 ALDMQHAAEKGKPQ
+56 ALDMEAAKANGKPQ

-77 LTEQRVR
+77 LNEGRIK

-90 RAVAKLED
+90 RAVAELPD

-116 KVAVPLGVIG
+116 KIAVPLGVIG

-132 PNVTADAAALCLK
+132 PNVTADATALCLK
-145 SGNAVLLRGS
+145 SGNAVMLRGS
-155 GDAIRSN
+155 GDAIESN
-162 QKIAEALCTAAEAA
+162 KKIAAVLSSAAERA

-182 IQLVEDTSRETVNE
+182 IQLIEDTTRETANE
-196 MLRLNDYL
+196 MMRLNEYL

-215 IQNVVHNATVP
+215 IQNVVKNATVP

-236 IYVDA
+236 IYVDET
-241 SADLEMAVR
+241 ADLQMAVD
-250 IIQNGKVQR
+250 IIMNGKVQR

-272 RAVAAKL
+272 KNIAEKL
-279 LPMAAEKLLAAG
+279 LPMAAEQLLNAG
-291 VELRGCPETMQYIPQ
+291 VELRGCAETMGYVAQCKT
-306 SVPATDDDYATEFQA
+306 ATNEDYATEFHS
-321 LILSVKVVD
+321 LILSVKVVE
-330 SFDEALT
+330 SMDEAIL
-337 HIRRYSTGHSE
+337 HIRQYGTKHSE
-348 VIVTNDYANARKFQ
+348 VIVTNDYTNARKFQ

-420 VRQ
+420 VRK

>member
-1 MYEGGGMMGVL
+1 MGEL
-12 QKQGRLAKEASYQLA
+12 QQKGQLAKEASYQLA
-27 VMTTAQK
+27 VMTTEEK
-34 NQGLLAMADGL
+34 NKGLLAMADAL
-45 EAACADILAAN
+45 ETAMADVMAAN
-56 ALDMQHAAEKGKPQ
+56 ALDMDAAKANGKPQ
-70 SFLDRLL
+70 AFLDRLL
-77 LTEQRVR
+77 LNESRIK
-84 DMADGI
+84 DMADGL
-90 RAVAKLED
+90 RAVAELPD

-145 SGNAVLLRGS
+145 SGNAVMLRGS
-155 GDAIRSN
+155 GDAIHSN
-162 QKIAEALCTAAEAA
+162 KKIAAVLSVAAEQA
-176 GIPHGA
+176 GIPAGA
-182 IQLVEDTSRETVNE
+182 IQLVEDTSRETANE
-196 MLRLNDYL
+196 MMRLNEYL

-215 IQNVVHNATVP
+215 IQNVVKNATVP
-226 VIETGVGNCH
+226 VIETGVGKCH
-236 IYVDA
+236 IYVDET
-241 SADLEMAVR
+241 ADLQMAVD
-250 IIQNGKVQR
+250 IIMNGKVQR

-272 RAVAAKL
+272 RNIAEKL
-279 LPMAAEKLLAAG
+279 LPMAAEQLLNAG
-291 VELRGCPETMQYIPQ
+291 VELRGCPETMQYISQ
-306 SVPATDDDYATEFQA
+306 CSQATVEDYATEFHS

-330 SFDEALT
+330 SMDEAIL
-337 HIRRYSTGHSE
+337 HIRKYGTKHSE
-348 VIVTNDYANARKFQ
+348 VIVTNDYTNARKFQ

-409 SYKYIVNGDGQ
+409 SYKYIVNGEGQ
-420 VRQ
+420 VRK

>member
-1 MYEGGGMMGVL
+1 MGEL
-12 QKQGRLAKEASYQLA
+12 QQKGQLAKEASYTLA
-27 VMTTAQK
+27 VMTTEEK
-34 NQGLLAMADGL
+34 NKGLLAMADAL
-45 EAACADILAAN
+45 EQAMDDIMAAN
-56 ALDMQHAAEKGKPQ
+56 ALDMEAAKANGKPQ

-77 LTEQRVR
+77 LNEGRIK

-90 RAVAKLED
+90 RAVAELPD

-116 KVAVPLGVIG
+116 KIAVPLGVIG

-145 SGNAVLLRGS
+145 SGNAVMLRGS
-155 GDAIRSN
+155 GDAIESN
-162 QKIAEALCTAAEAA
+162 KKIAAVLSSAAERA

-182 IQLVEDTSRETVNE
+182 IQLIEDTTRETANE
-196 MLRLNDYL
+196 MMRLNEYL

-215 IQNVVHNATVP
+215 IQNVVKNATVP

-236 IYVDA
+236 IYVDET
-241 SADLEMAVR
+241 ADLQMAVD
-250 IIQNGKVQR
+250 IIMNGKVQR

-272 RAVAAKL
+272 KNVAEKL
-279 LPMAAEKLLAAG
+279 LPMAAEQLLNAG
-291 VELRGCPETMQYIPQ
+291 VELRGCAETMGYIAQ
-306 SVPATDDDYATEFQA
+306 CKTATNEDYATEFHS
-321 LILSVKVVD
+321 LILSVKVVE
-330 SFDEALT
+330 SMDEAIL
-337 HIRRYSTGHSE
+337 HIRQYGTKHSE
-348 VIVTNDYANARKFQ
+348 VIVTNDYTNARKFQ

-420 VRQ
+420 VRK